1 MSDLKPLRESSRD
14 DFATE
19 LLDSAFLD
27 EPPRHALRRTALWLG
42 VSEAAA
48 TTLAAGSALGAAP
61 QAMAGALGTKAA
73 NGGSAA
79 LVAILKWLSAGAVVG
94 VVTAGGFEYATHSA
108 PPPAMPAE
116 TGAIPAAPVRSKSVQ
131 RTQQSESSPAQ
142 PDPAATE
149 PARAAPKPR
158 ALATPAREVE
168 RAPALDQEIGQL
180 DRARAELARG
190 KPESALAALDAY
202 EQRRETLVL
211 DREATVLRIDAL
223 LGRGDR
229 AAAAALAQAYVAAHP
244 DDPHARRLRA
254 LAQPQQQ

>member
-1 MSDLKPLRESSRD
+1 MTDLKPLRESSRD

-27 EPPRHALRRTALWLG
+27 EPPRHALRRTAVWLG
-42 VSEAAA
+42 VSEAAV

-94 VVTAGGFEYATHSA
+94 VVTAGGFDYATRSA
-108 PPPAMPAE
+108 PPPVE
-116 TGAIPAAPVRSKSVQ
+116 TVAIPAAPARSKSVQ
-131 RTQQSESSPAQ
+131 RTQQSESSAAR
-142 PDPAATE
+142 PDPSVSE
-149 PARAAPKPR
+149 PAPAAPKPR
-158 ALATPAREVE
+158 AFATSTREVE
-168 RAPALDQEIGQL
+168 RAPALDLEIGQL
-180 DRARAELARG
+180 DRARAALARG

-202 EQRRETLVL
+202 AQRRKTLVL
-211 DREATVLRIDAL
+211 DREASVLRIDAL
-223 LGRGDR
+223 LARGDR
-229 AAAAALAQAYVAAHP
+229 EAAAALARDYVSAHP

-254 LAQPQQQ
+254 LAQPRQDP